1 MVRAPGCSAPMART
15 MPAHSPM
22 ASGRHSD
29 RGVEPTETSPA
40 GMGAAST
47 TGERMA
53 SQGFRMGLSET
64 RYRWRP
70 TKATS
75 NRFPLSE
82 KPKDPERNGR
92 TSQRLSRGSVEG
104 GPAKLT
110 PRARERLQLSE
121 RDRVDQQD
129 GSGPRTA
136 HGPGSHVDH
145 GHEAEGRLGH
155 TPREPMLQAAAFLGC
170 NARQEGVG
178 AFFGRGG
185 PTEKWNKSQ

>member
-1 MVRAPGCSAPMART
+1 MVRAPGCSASMGRT
-15 MPAHSPM
+15 MPARSPM
-22 ASGRHSD
+22 AAGRYSD

-70 TKATS
+70 TKVTS

-82 KPKDPERNGR
+82 KPKDPERNAR
-92 TSQRLSRGSVEG
+92 TSQRLSRGSVKG
-104 GPAKLT
+104 VPAKLIL
-110 PRARERLQLSE
+110 RARGRLQLSE

-185 PTEKWNKSQ
+185 PTEKME